1 MSMYLVGR
9 FVTGIGSGMI
19 DVVVLIYHSEVS
31 PAHNQGLLMNPIYST
46 KRLVDFKLDTNG
58 SSNYVY
64 LSEYYSDLALK
75 PDTAETVDSSQ
86 EDIDAQSEAT
96 VKRALTPFELDKSS
110 VEEDKEDAFTK
121 FRTVLVA
128 VYLFSN
134 FCVCVT
140 IMNELLSFFG
150 DSYMHKIWFF
160 KIWIWDNPE
169 LPLLQF
175 AGCCY
180 AMLGSAFWHFII

>member
-1 MSMYLVGR
+1 
-9 FVTGIGSGMI
+9 
-19 DVVVLIYHSEVS
+19 
-31 PAHNQGLLMNPIYST
+31 MNPNYST
-46 KRLVDFKLDTNG
+46 KRLVDYNLDTNG

-64 LSEYYSDLALK
+64 LSKYYSDAGIAYAFSSVHDGSWGHKSGKKVYVAIPINLGSK
-75 PDTAETVDSSQ
+75 PDTAEPVDNSQ

-110 VEEDKEDAFTK
+110 VEEDKEDAFMK

-134 FCVCVT
+134 SCLCVT

-160 KIWIWDNPE
+160 KIWMWNNSE
-169 LPLLQF
+169 LPLLQ
-175 AGCCY
+175 
-180 AMLGSAFWHFII
+180 